1 MEILG
6 RMNRFQGPR
15 WPTQASEGRSSKLV
29 GGWGEAENEKRQG
42 PGHIGP
48 LCVLW
53 GLESALSGPPCL
65 SPPDTRAVF
74 NTEEFCDLWLLLYV
88 KVQPKTSQ
96 TYGFCLC
103 VTCGPS
109 PQAATLPAVF
119 WVPCSRPH
127 AVSTKGANTET
138 SGSVQQHAASP
149 KADVQKCQD
158 QKGFRFNDSRH
169 QV

>member
-65 SPPDTRAVF
+65 SPPDTCAVF

-109 PQAATLPAVF
+109 PQAATPA
-119 WVPCSRPH
+119 
-127 AVSTKGANTET
+127 
-138 SGSVQQHAASP
+138 SGLLGPLLKAARCVHQGSQHRNVWISAAARS
-149 KADVQKCQD
+149 
-158 QKGFRFNDSRH
+158 FS
-169 QV
+169 